1 MTPTRMDDVFI
12 RICPSETGDVLM
24 VTRPP
29 EECDPEELWDACVTE
44 VVPMFNTQERMIR
57 AINVFLVVTF
67 IFAAI
72 GVVGFALYQQL
83 V

>member
-1 MTPTRMDDVFI
+1 MTPTRVDDVLV
-12 RICPSETGDVLM
+12 RICPSANGDVLM

-29 EECDPEELWDACVTE
+29 EERDPQELWDARVTE

-57 AINVFLVVTF
+57 ATNAFLVLTF

-72 GVVGFALYQQL
+72 GVVGFSLY
-83 V
+83 

>member
-1 MTPTRMDDVFI
+1 MTPTRVDDVLV
-12 RICPSETGDVLM
+12 RICPSANGDVLM

-29 EECDPEELWDACVTE
+29 EERDPQELWDARVTE

-57 AINVFLVVTF
+57 ATNAFLVLTF

-72 GVVGFALYQQL
+72 GVVGFALY
-83 V
+83 

>member
-1 MTPTRMDDVFI
+1 MTPTRVDDVLV
-12 RICPSETGDVLM
+12 RICPSANGDVLM

-29 EECDPEELWDACVTE
+29 EERDPQELWDARVTE

-57 AINVFLVVTF
+57 ATNAFLVLTF

-72 GVVGFALYQQL
+72 GVVGFAFYQQL
-83 V
+83 A

>member
-1 MTPTRMDDVFI
+1 MTPTRVDDVLV
-12 RICPSETGDVLM
+12 RICPSANGDVLM

-29 EECDPEELWDACVTE
+29 EERDPQELWDARVTE

-57 AINVFLVVTF
+57 ATDAFLVLTF

-83 V
+83 T

>member
-1 MTPTRMDDVFI
+1 MTPTRVDDVLV
-12 RICPSETGDVLM
+12 RICPSANGDILM

-29 EECDPEELWDACVTE
+29 EERDPQELGNARVTE

-57 AINVFLVVTF
+57 ATDAFLVLTF
-67 IFAAI
+67 IFAAL

-83 V
+83 T

>member
-1 MTPTRMDDVFI
+1 MTPTRADDVLV
-12 RICPSETGDVLM
+12 RICPSANGDVLM

-29 EECDPEELWDACVTE
+29 EERDPQELWDARVTE

-57 AINVFLVVTF
+57 ATDAFLVLTF

-72 GVVGFALYQQL
+72 GVVGFALYQQFA
-83 V
+83 